1 MARRARHNLVAEGL
15 RWREWRIHD
24 PMTLQMIQY
33 PNVGSTRRVRAVR
46 PLKRRSRKQEFLIAT
61 RRSNVPRIELP
72 DRIAPGNAPGS
83 YGSGRTSQLQAYLKS
98 NRPGRAG
105 AAPAGGVRGDGRS
118 AGPGRRPARRSRRP
132 PRTRRS
138 LRAHNA
144 SGRLSTTRRRGGDV
158 ARRGEQRPGVDEKGT
173 ASVETSCLR
182 VLLSSC
188 PPVLMSSCPRVLV
201 SSCPHILVSPCPR
214 VLVEYSYIDSGNGPG
229 AGGRRHECPAWPVG
243 DGAHGERSTWFRT
256 ACAFV
261 PGRSAYGEESSDS

>member
-1 MARRARHNLVAEGL
+1 MRRGY
-15 RWREWRIHD
+15 
-24 PMTLQMIQY
+24 T
-33 PNVGSTRRVRAVR
+33 G
-46 PLKRRSRKQEFLIAT
+46 
-61 RRSNVPRIELP
+61 
-72 DRIAPGNAPGS
+72 PGTNKPTAS
-83 YGSGRTSQLQAYLKS
+83 VSKI
-98 NRPGRAG
+98 RPGRAG
-105 AAPAGGVRGDGRS
+105 AAPAGGPRGRS
-118 AGPGRRPARRSRRP
+118 LRRSRTP
-132 PRTRRS
+132 PRTPQAAA
-138 LRAHNA
+138 LPARADHA
-144 SGRLSTTRRRGGDV
+144 APITHRRLSTTRRRGGDV

-256 ACAFV
+256 ACAFLA
-261 PGRSAYGEESSDS
+261 GRSTYGEESSDS